1 MSRMRFCDIC
11 NKNEKQV
18 ELDKYEMRKRNRFKI
33 IDNFLAEGMW
43 EELDICVDCMN
54 TIKTAMRDG
63 IESVEVKSETLKN
76 SNVTK
81 NNTKKVHKK

>member
-1 MSRMRFCDIC
+1 MSMMKYCDIC

-18 ELDKYEMRKRNRFKI
+18 KLDKYEMRKRNKFRAFG
-33 IDNFLAEGMW
+33 DVFYEGSW
-43 EELDICVDCMN
+43 KELDICTNCMD

-81 NNTKKVHKK
+81 K

>member
-18 ELDKYEMRKRNRFKI
+18 DLNKYEIRKRNLFKA
-33 IDNFLAEGMW
+33 FGEFCEGSW
-43 EELDICVDCMN
+43 KELDICTNCMN

-63 IESVEVKSETLKN
+63 IESVEVKFKTLEN

-81 NNTKKVHKK
+81 K

>member
-1 MSRMRFCDIC
+1 MSMMKYCDIC

-18 ELDKYEMRKRNRFKI
+18 KLDKYEMRKRNKFRAFG
-33 IDNFLAEGMW
+33 DVFYEGSW
-43 EELDICVDCMN
+43 KELDICTNCMD

-63 IESVEVKSETLKN
+63 IESVEVKFETLEN

-81 NNTKKVHKK
+81 K

>member
-1 MSRMRFCDIC
+1 MMKYCDIC

-18 ELDKYEMRKRNRFKI
+18 KLDKYEMRKRNKFRAFG
-33 IDNFLAEGMW
+33 DVFYEGSW
-43 EELDICVDCMN
+43 KELDICTNCMD

-81 NNTKKVHKK
+81 K